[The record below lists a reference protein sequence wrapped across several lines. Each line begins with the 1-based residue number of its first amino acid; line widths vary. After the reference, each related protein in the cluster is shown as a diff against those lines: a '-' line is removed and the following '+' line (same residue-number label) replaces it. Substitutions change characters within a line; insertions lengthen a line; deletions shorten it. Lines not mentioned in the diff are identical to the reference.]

1 MRVNIAGVDLV
12 ASNCQVTGSVE
23 YYRGFCLD
31 QLGAPVE
38 QINGELQLPE
48 EERVVYLFL
57 VVKWFPLLVVEMH
70 RGLLSGNCPITY

>member
-1 MRVNIAGVDLV
+1 MGVDLVRVNIVGVDLV

-57 VVKWFPLLVVEMH
+57 VVK
-70 RGLLSGNCPITY
+70 

>member
-1 MRVNIAGVDLV
+1 M

-48 EERVVYLFL
+48 EGRVVY
-57 VVKWFPLLVVEMH
+57 PLSCEMFFSW
-70 RGLLSGNCPITY
+70 L